1 MSRFSVFFLLAFG
14 LALVSHAV
22 TGNGSINAGGN
33 SRDAQYQILVMLH
46 LPPQHFRP
54 DANYAGGYEDD
65 ISRNARRRI
74 AADLAREHG
83 LKLSADWPMPVLGV
97 HCFVMEKP
105 ENGSPD
111 RVAEILSRDPRV
123 EWAQPMRLFHALG
136 RGDPLYPLQPGAQL
150 WRLSDIHKI
159 ATGRNVHVAVVDSG
173 IEAEHPDLAGQVEF
187 KENFVDGNPYPS
199 ETHGTAVAGII
210 AARAD
215 NGIGIAGVAPDSR
228 LLALRACWEETADV
242 TECNSF
248 TLAKALHSAIMHGAQ
263 VINLSLSGPSDR
275 LLQRLLD
282 AALARG
288 IKIIG
293 AADPH
298 SENGGFPA
306 SYPGVFAVADQP
318 SKEAVSGGTGTQ
330 VLIAPGRDIPTTAP
344 GARWR
349 FVSGPSFA
357 AAHVS
362 GMVALITELQPA
374 LAPAQVRNEMVF
386 HSSDTR
392 PAGIIDAC
400 ATIARTVGGC
410 SCSCTN
416 AHATTENRYP

>member
-1 MSRFSVFFLLAFG
+1 ML
-14 LALVSHAV
+14 SHAARASPPLEADR
-22 TGNGSINAGGN
+22 GSLN
-33 SRDAQYQILVMLH
+33 SASQILVMLH
-46 LPPQHFRP
+46 LPPPHFRP

-74 AADLAREHG
+74 AADLAQEHG
-83 LKLSADWPMPVLGV
+83 LKLDADWPMPVLGV

-105 ENGSPD
+105 ANVSPE
-111 RVAEILSRDPRV
+111 RVAEILSQDPRV

-136 RGDPLYPLQPGAQL
+136 HSDPLYSLQPGAKL
-150 WRLSDIHKI
+150 WHLSDIHKI
-159 ATGRNVHVAVVDSG
+159 ATGRHVHVAVVDSG
-173 IEAEHPDLAGQVEF
+173 IETEHPDLAGQVDL
-187 KENFVDGNPYPS
+187 KENFVDGNPYLS

-228 LLALRACWEETADV
+228 LLALRACWEETAEV

-248 TLAKALHSAIMHGAQ
+248 TLAKALHSAIMHDAQ

-282 AALARG
+282 AALTRG

-293 AADPH
+293 AVDPH

-306 SYPGVFAVADQP
+306 SYPGVFAVADQLP
-318 SKEAVSGGTGTQ
+318 QETASSATGTK

-344 GARWR
+344 GARWS

-374 LAPAQVRNEMVF
+374 LAPAQVRKTMTF
-386 HSSDTR
+386 YSTDTS
-392 PAGIIDAC
+392 PAGTIDAC
-400 ATIARTVGGC
+400 AIITQTAGTC
-410 SCSCTN
+410 SCSCTS
-416 AHATTENRYP
+416 AHASTANHSP

>member
-1 MSRFSVFFLLAFG
+1 MV
-14 LALVSHAV
+14 ALGVAMLSHA
-22 TGNGSINAGGN
+22 TTASHPI
-33 SRDAQYQILVMLH
+33 DADNPSHDSAYQILVMLH
-46 LPPQHFRP
+46 LPRPHFRP

-65 ISRNARRRI
+65 TSRNARRRI
-74 AADLAREHG
+74 AAQLAQAHG
-83 LKLSADWPMPVLGV
+83 LKLGADWPMPVLGV

-105 ENGSPD
+105 ANVSSD
-111 RVAEILSRDPRV
+111 RIAEILSQDPRV

-136 RGDPLYPLQPGAQL
+136 SADPLYPLQPGAKL
-150 WRLSDIHKI
+150 WHLSDIHKI
-159 ATGRNVHVAVVDSG
+159 ATGRHVHVAVVDSG
-173 IEAEHPDLAGQVEF
+173 IETEHPDLAGQVDL
-187 KENFVDGNPYPS
+187 KENFVDENPYLS

-228 LLALRACWEETADV
+228 LLALRACWEETAEV
-242 TECNSF
+242 TQCNTF
-248 TLAKALHSAIMHGAQ
+248 TLAKALHSAIMHDAQ

-293 AADPH
+293 AVDPR

-306 SYPGVFAVADQP
+306 SYPGVFAVTDQIP
-318 SKEAVSGGTGTQ
+318 QEAAASTTAAK

-349 FVSGPSFA
+349 FVSGTSFA

-362 GMVALITELQPA
+362 GMMALITELQPA
-374 LAPAQVRNEMVF
+374 LAPAQVRKVIAF
-386 HSSDTR
+386 HSSA
-392 PAGIIDAC
+392 PSLVGNIDAC
-400 ATIARTVGGC
+400 ATIAQTARTC
-410 SCSCTN
+410 SCSCTSV
-416 AHATTENRYP
+416 HATTAPRYP

>member
-1 MSRFSVFFLLAFG
+1 MSRFSVFFLV
-14 LALVSHAV
+14 ALGAVMVSHAATGSGSIS
-22 TGNGSINAGGN
+22 TGNN
-33 SRDAQYQILVMLH
+33 SRDSAYQILVMLH
-46 LPPQHFRP
+46 LPPPHFRP

-74 AADLAREHG
+74 AEDLAQEHG
-83 LKLSADWPMPVLGV
+83 LKLGADWPMPVLGV

-105 ENGSPD
+105 SNGSPE
-111 RVAEILSRDPRV
+111 RVAQILSQDPRV
-123 EWAQPMRLFHALG
+123 EWAQPMRLFHAMG
-136 RGDPLYPLQPGAQL
+136 HGDPLYRLQPGAQL
-150 WRLSDIHKI
+150 WHLSDIHKI
-159 ATGRNVHVAVVDSG
+159 ATGRKVHVAVVDSG
-173 IEAEHPDLAGQVEF
+173 IETEHPDLAGQVEF

-215 NGIGIAGVAPDSR
+215 NGIGIAGVAPNSR
-228 LLALRACWEETADV
+228 LLALRACWEEAADV

-248 TLAKALHSAIMHGAQ
+248 TLAKALHSAILHGAQ

-282 AALARG
+282 AALERG

-293 AADPH
+293 AVDPH
-298 SENGGFPA
+298 DENGGFPA
-306 SYPGVFAVADQP
+306 SYPGVFAVSDQP
-318 SKEAVSGGTGTQ
+318 PKEAGSSATGAK
-330 VLIAPGRDIPTTAP
+330 VLIAPGHDIPTTVP

-374 LAPAQVRNEMVF
+374 LSPAQVRKEMVF
-386 HSSDTR
+386 H
-392 PAGIIDAC
+392 PADIHSAGTIDAC
-400 ATIARTVGGC
+400 ATIAQTAGAC
-410 SCSCTN
+410 SCSCAS
-416 AHATTENRYP
+416 AHATTVSHHP